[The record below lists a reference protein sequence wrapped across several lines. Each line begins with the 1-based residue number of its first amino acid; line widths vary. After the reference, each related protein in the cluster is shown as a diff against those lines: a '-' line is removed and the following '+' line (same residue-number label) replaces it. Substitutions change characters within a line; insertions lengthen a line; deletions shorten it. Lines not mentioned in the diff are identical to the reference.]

1 MMKLLIFIAFIIIQ
15 HQTYAQSS
23 YTLQQAI
30 DYAIENSNQ
39 MKMAQL
45 EVVDAE
51 AQIKEYKSIVMPKL
65 SGRLNYQY
73 YFAVPVSPVDDFI
86 TPAVYQVLEAEE
98 VAGVE
103 PYVGPPDVFEFTVFQ
118 KHNITANL
126 DASMLLFDG
135 SYTVGLKASKLFR
148 ELTSKNLDV
157 KKEEI
162 TSNVTKAYMNILIA
176 QENKKTLEKNKN
188 NVETSLTQAVASFES
203 GFAEHLDVER
213 LDLSL
218 ENIKTEYENLD
229 DIIDISK
236 DLLKFQMNYPI
247 NEDIQLSE
255 DIETLVNIL
264 SVEDID
270 MKSSIDYTQRAEY
283 SQIELGYAINELNV
297 ERLKKGNLPSL
308 SARANFNESLQRNDL
323 FDSNALGWIPQASV
337 SLGVNIPIYDGNE
350 RKSKIKRAEIELDKV
365 SIQKAEFERGVA
377 LQVRSAQLN
386 LKRAKNTLANREKSL
401 TIIEGIYEKT
411 QIKFKEGVGSSLE
424 ITQAEQQLYLAQ
436 SKYINALYEL
446 LSSKTDLEIALGTL

>member
-126 DASMLLFDG
+126 DASILLFDG

-188 NVETSLTQAVASFES
+188 NVESSLTQAVASFES

-401 TIIEGIYEKT
+401 MIIEGIYEKT

-436 SKYINALYEL
+436 SNYINALYEL